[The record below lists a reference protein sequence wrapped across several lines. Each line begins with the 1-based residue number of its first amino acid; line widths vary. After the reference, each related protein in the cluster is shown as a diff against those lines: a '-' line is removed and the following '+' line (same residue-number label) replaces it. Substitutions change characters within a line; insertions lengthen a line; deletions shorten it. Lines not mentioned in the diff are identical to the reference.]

1 MLFFQAVWHSAKVIC
16 AGLYW
21 LLSLA
26 FLWGGLMQLGKGGAT
41 GQVCIAFVVCLFLL
55 RFVVVKRYVS
65 AGVFNVAAT
74 AAFFVFIVILDA
86 KGMTGIA

>member
-26 FLWGGLMQLGKGGAT
+26 FLWGGVMQLGRGGVV
-41 GQVCIAFVVCLFLL
+41 GQVCVAFVVCLFLL
-55 RFVVVKRYVS
+55 RFVMVKRYVS

-74 AAFFVFIVILDA
+74 AIFFVFILILDA
-86 KGMTGIA
+86 KGLTGTA

>member
-1 MLFFQAVWHSAKVIC
+1 MLFLQAVWHSAKVVC

-26 FLWGGLMQLGKGGAT
+26 FLWGGLMQLGKDGAT

-55 RFVVVKRYVS
+55 RFVVVKRFVS

-74 AAFFVFIVILDA
+74 AVFFVFIVILDA
-86 KGMTGIA
+86 KGLTGTA

>member
-1 MLFFQAVWHSAKVIC
+1 MIFLKAIWHSAKVVC

-26 FLWGGLMQLGKGGAT
+26 FLWGGLMQLGKGGKV
-41 GQVCIAFVVCLFLL
+41 GQVCLAFVVCLFLL
-55 RFVVVKRYVS
+55 RFIMVKRYVT

-74 AAFFVFIVILDA
+74 GAFFIFIIVLDA
-86 KGMTGIA
+86 KGLTGTA

>member
-1 MLFFQAVWHSAKVIC
+1 MLFLQAVWHSAKVIC

-26 FLWGGLMQLGKGGAT
+26 FLWGGLMQLGKGGAV
-41 GQVCIAFVVCLFLL
+41 GQISIGFVICLFCL
-55 RFVVVKRYVS
+55 RFVLVKRFVS

-74 AAFFVFIVILDA
+74 VAFLIFVVVLDA
-86 KGMTGIA
+86 KGMGGLA

>member
-1 MLFFQAVWHSAKVIC
+1 MLFLRAVWHSAKVIC

-26 FLWGGLMQLGKGGAT
+26 FLWGGLMQLGKGGAV
-41 GQVCIAFVVCLFLL
+41 GQISIGFVVCLLCL
-55 RFVVVKRYVS
+55 RLVLVKRFIS

-74 AAFFVFIVILDA
+74 AAFFVLIVVLDA
-86 KGMTGIA
+86 KGLTGAA

>member
-1 MLFFQAVWHSAKVIC
+1 MIFLQAIWHSAKVIC

-26 FLWGGLMQLGKGGAT
+26 FLWGGLMQLGKGGAA
-41 GQVCIAFVVCLFLL
+41 GQVCIAFVVGLLLL
-55 RFVVVKRYVS
+55 RFVLVKRYVS
-65 AGVFNVAAT
+65 ASVFNVAAT

-86 KGMTGIA
+86 KGMTGMA

>member
-1 MLFFQAVWHSAKVIC
+1 MLFLQAVWHSAKVIC

-26 FLWGGLMQLGKGGAT
+26 FLWGGLMQLGKGGVA

-55 RFVVVKRYVS
+55 RFVMVKRFVS
-65 AGVFNVAAT
+65 ASVFNVAAT
-74 AAFFVFIVILDA
+74 VAFFVFILVLDA
-86 KGMTGIA
+86 KGLTGTA